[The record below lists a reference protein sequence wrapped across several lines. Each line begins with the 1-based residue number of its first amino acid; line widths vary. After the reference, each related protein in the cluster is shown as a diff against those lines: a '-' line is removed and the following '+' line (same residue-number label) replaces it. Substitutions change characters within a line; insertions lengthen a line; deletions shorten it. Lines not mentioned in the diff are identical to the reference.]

1 MARPNDLV
9 VLKPEGLYC
18 PAGDFYIDPWRP
30 VEHAVITHGHSDHAR
45 RGMARYY
52 STRSGLPIL
61 QWRLG
66 QQDYCD
72 YAYGERFEL
81 GDARVSFHSAGHVL
95 GSAQVR
101 IEVANDVW
109 VVSGDYKRQADPS
122 CEPFESVPCDA
133 FITEATFALP
143 IYQWP
148 DTPSEVRKIILWQQ
162 RCQAVGKSA
171 LLYAYGLGKAQR
183 VLAEWALLQPE
194 LAPELPQ
201 TVYLHTAAWPGVQVY
216 AHAGCN
222 FPNVATLAHAK
233 PAAGSLIIAPPGAAI
248 AKAAGEVST
257 GFASGWMQLRGPRR
271 RDNYE
276 CGFVISD
283 HADWNDLLRTIE
295 QSGAQRV
302 IATHGNTD
310 ALIRYLRESGLDAS
324 SFKTEFSGD

>member
-1 MARPNDLV
+1 
-9 VLKPEGLYC
+9 
-18 PAGDFYIDPWRP
+18 
-30 VEHAVITHGHSDHAR
+30 
-45 RGMARYY
+45 
-52 STRSGLPIL
+52 
-61 QWRLG
+61 
-66 QQDYCD
+66 
-72 YAYGERFEL
+72 
-81 GDARVSFHSAGHVL
+81 
-95 GSAQVR
+95 
-101 IEVANDVW
+101 
-109 VVSGDYKRQADPS
+109 
-122 CEPFESVPCDA
+122 
-133 FITEATFALP
+133 
-143 IYQWP
+143 
-148 DTPSEVRKIILWQQ
+148 
-162 RCQAVGKSA
+162 
-171 LLYAYGLGKAQR
+171 
-183 VLAEWALLQPE
+183 
-194 LAPELPQ
+194 
-201 TVYLHTAAWPGVQVY
+201 VYLHTAAWPGVQVY